1 MRHHKI
7 VETQMNFECCEGHRQ
22 ITLSRRYFVKQGS
35 IAMVGLSTM
44 PAFLQ
49 RAIAAAPASG
59 KKQLVV
65 LFQRGAADGLNIVVP
80 FSEQNYYRMRPTI
93 AIQEPRNGTEDCA
106 VDLDGFFGLHP
117 SLSALAPLFQKNE
130 LAIVHAA
137 GSPDP
142 TRSHFDAQ
150 DFMES
155 GTPGLKAT
163 EDGWLNRA
171 LEKFPGESRED
182 EQKTKASPFR
192 AVAIGANLPR
202 MLRGAAPAIALPDVR
217 QFKVMAQNSGMNHV
231 VEGSFEAMYAQTVDQ
246 ALRGT
251 AAETFE
257 AIDML
262 RKADPAKNQ
271 PEHGADYGRS
281 RLGQSLK
288 QIGQLLKADIGTEVL
303 FVDCGGWDNHVNE
316 GGAQGQL
323 ANLLK
328 DLGRGM
334 AAFYQDMGD
343 RMQNIVF
350 VTMSEFGRAAKENG
364 NRGTDHG
371 HANCMFVMGGE
382 VKGGKVYGRWPG
394 LGEGQLNDGR
404 DLALTTDFRSVLGEI
419 LHKHIGVRDLVPV
432 FPGFDNDPRKF
443 PGLVRA

>member
-1 MRHHKI
+1 MSL
-7 VETQMNFECCEGHRQ
+7 ECCEGRRPVKF
-22 ITLSRRYFVKQGS
+22 SRRYFMKQGS
-35 IAMVGLSTM
+35 IAMVGLSIM

-49 RAIAAAPASG
+49 RAIAATPSSG

-80 FSEQNYYRMRPTI
+80 FGEQNYYRMRPSI
-93 AIQEPRNGTEDCA
+93 AIPEPRRGAADCA

-117 SLSALAPLFQKNE
+117 SLASLAPLFQKNE

-155 GTPGLKAT
+155 GTPGRKAT

-171 LEKFPGESRED
+171 LENVPEEN
-182 EQKTKASPFR
+182 ASPFR
-192 AVAIGANLPR
+192 AVAMGANLPR
-202 MLRGAAPAIALPDVR
+202 MLRGVAAAIALPDVR
-217 QFKVMAQNSGMNHV
+217 QFKVMAQDSSMNQV
-231 VEGSFEAMYAQTVDQ
+231 AEG
-246 ALRGT
+246 G
-251 AAETFE
+251 FE

-262 RKADPAKNQ
+262 RKADPGKYK
-271 PEHGADYGRS
+271 PENGADYGKS
-281 RLGQSLK
+281 RLGQSLQ

-323 ANLLK
+323 SNLLK
-328 DLGRGM
+328 DLGQGM
-334 AAFYQDMGD
+334 AAFRQDMGD
-343 RMQNIVF
+343 RMENIVF
-350 VTMSEFGRAAKENG
+350 VTMSEFGRTAKENG

-371 HANCMFVMGGE
+371 HANCMFLMGGD
-382 VKGGKVYGRWPG
+382 VKGGQVYGKWPG
-394 LGEGQLNDGR
+394 LNAHQLNEGR
-404 DLALTTDFRSVLGEI
+404 DPALTTDFRSVLGEI
-419 LHKHIGVRDLVPV
+419 LRKHNGVKDLAPV

-443 PGLVRA
+443 MGLSRS